1 MAKLSRR
8 RVAREIVRLLQE
20 QPNRQKEILQQTAA
34 YLLQTKQ
41 AGSAHLLLSDIADEL
56 LKTQGHLS
64 ADVST
69 AFGLGDST
77 RASVTQMLK
86 KQTGAQTVELHEHVT
101 PEIIGGIQVRTSQL
115 ELDASIKR
123 QLTQLAG
130 GTQ

>member
-8 RVAREIVRLLQE
+8 KVAREVVRLISE
-20 QPNRQKEILQQTAA
+20 QPTRQKEILLQTAA

-41 AGSAHLLLSDIADEL
+41 AASAHLLLSDIAEEL
-56 LKTQGHLS
+56 LKTKGHLS
-64 ADVST
+64 ADVYT
-69 AFGLGDST
+69 AFGLGDSS
-77 RASVTQMLK
+77 RDHVVAMLK
-86 KQTGAQTVELHEHVT
+86 RKTGAQTVELQERVT
-101 PEIIGGIQVRTSQL
+101 PEMLGGIKVRTSQL